1 MDLNITKVFN
11 AIAPRDYSAS
21 VAEIGASA
29 GAAIDDSPDFMLLDT
44 DDKREAFKRL
54 VRGYGAW
61 SDAEIAAWSDVELNA
76 LLLQMIAAD
85 MREGDLS
92 AGVTAA
98 GWARYLE
105 ASEAGEVSGAIFVT
119 DGEIYYFLGS

>member
-76 LLLQMIAAD
+76 LLLQMIAGD
-85 MREGDLS
+85 MREGNLS
-92 AGVTAA
+92 AGMTAE
-98 GWARYLE
+98 GWARYQE
-105 ASEAGEVSGAIFVT
+105 ASEAGQISGAIFVT
-119 DGEIYYFLGS
+119 DGEIYYYVGG